1 MIRLQVADKP
11 GVLATIAQAFAA
23 QGVSIQTVRQGGAGN
38 DAELVVVTHAASE
51 KALGELVKDLSAL
64 EIVRKVE
71 SVIRVEGA
79 PS

>member
-1 MIRLQVADKP
+1 M
-11 GVLATIAQAFAA
+11 
-23 QGVSIQTVRQGGAGN
+23 RQGGAGN